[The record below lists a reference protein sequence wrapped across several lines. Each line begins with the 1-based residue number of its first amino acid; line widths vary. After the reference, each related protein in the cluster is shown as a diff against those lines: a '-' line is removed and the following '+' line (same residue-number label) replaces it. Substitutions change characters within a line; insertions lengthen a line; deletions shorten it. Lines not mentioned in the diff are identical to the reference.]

1 MANRGYGQQLADAL
15 HATDTRSFVT
25 HRSLTKA
32 AIAVTEI
39 RRDVPEHNLTSPV
52 PYDDAFIVA
61 LNMRDWPKRVLWID
75 DKPAAALPLAAG
87 ASAIFDLRRKYIGYG
102 ASAFHLLSFYLPRQA
117 LASLA
122 EIEGM
127 KSADDFGHDPCI
139 GVDDR
144 TIRELGLGLNEA
156 FERPAEANTLFVDH
170 VTTALAAHVLSTY
183 GMGWR
188 RPALGQRRLGLWQ
201 ERRAKELLASQ
212 LDGGLSLSFVAKECG
227 LTVSA
232 FRTAFAATVGK
243 PPHRW
248 LLDLRIEMAMRLL
261 RRSNRP
267 LDEIAVEC
275 GFVDARHLTRVLGR
289 RFGISPQ
296 DWRRVLLS

>member
-15 HATDTRSFVT
+15 HATDTRSFVAR
-25 HRSLTKA
+25 RSLAKA

-87 ASAIFDLRRKYIGYG
+87 AAAIFDLRRKYIGYG
-102 ASAFHLLSFYLPRQA
+102 ASAFHLVTFYLPRPA
-117 LASLA
+117 LASFA

-127 KSADDFGHDPCI
+127 RPTDDFGHDPCI

-156 FERPAEANTLFVDH
+156 FERPAEANALFVDH
-170 VTTALAAHVLSTY
+170 VGTALAAHVLSTY

-188 RPALGQRRLGLWQ
+188 RPLGQHRLSPWQ
-201 ERRAKELLASQ
+201 ERRAKELLASR
-212 LDGGLSLSFVAKECG
+212 LDGGLSLALIANECG
-227 LTVSA
+227 LTISA
-232 FRTAFAATVGK
+232 FQTAFAATVGE

-248 LLDLRIEMAMRLL
+248 LLEHRIEKAMRLL
-261 RRSNRP
+261 RHSGRP
-267 LDEIAVEC
+267 LDDIAVEC

-289 RFGISPQ
+289 RIGISPQ
-296 DWRRVLLS
+296 DWRRVVLS